1 MAKKKKS
8 ASGAATKKTSTSESG
23 NTKNVANFETL
34 IIDCQGFGTAYNP
47 SNSAITITALQTIYT
62 NANNALTDIDT
73 KHNNLNHVINTR
85 EVLFVGLKP
94 LATQIMAALA
104 AAGANAQTML
114 NAKTINRKIQ
124 GSRATK
130 KTTTNTA
137 TSTPTPTTTP
147 TGGGTTNTTT
157 SVTPPATEKTA
168 PETTSVTPHSISTA
182 QLSFDE
188 LVAHFQELV
197 SYVSLYP
204 AYNPNEANLKVV
216 NLNTTATSYTTAN
229 NNVKSAQTAY
239 QTSMAARTKT
249 LYDPATGLVQIA
261 KEVKAYVK
269 SAFGSKSPQYK
280 QVEAIHFRTFI
291 RTSHPKHHKKSQ
303 TK

>member
-1 MAKKKKS
+1 MATTPS
-8 ASGAATKKTSTSESG
+8 TPKKTSTSETG
-23 NTKNVANFETL
+23 HAKNVANLETL
-34 IIDCQGFGTAYNP
+34 IIDCQGFGTSYNP
-47 SNSAITITALQTIYT
+47 SNTSITITAMQTIYT
-62 NANNALTDIDT
+62 NATNALTDMDT

-114 NAKTINRKIQ
+114 NAKTINHKIQ

-130 KTTTNTA
+130 KTTTTST

-147 TGGGTTNTTT
+147 TGGGTTTTPT

-168 PETTSVTPHSISTA
+168 PTTTVPTPVNISTS
-182 QLSFDE
+182 QLSFDN

-204 AYNPNEANLKVV
+204 AYNPNEANLKVA

-229 NNVKSAQTAY
+229 NNVKTAQTAY
-239 QTSMAARTKT
+239 HTSMATRTKV

-269 SAFGSKSPQYK
+269 SAFGASSPQFK
-280 QVEAIHFRTFI
+280 QVNKTHFKQVVAGKPR
-291 RTSHPKHHKKSQ
+291 KHHKK
-303 TK
+303 K